1 MLVQSFTAR
10 MPLLTATSAF
20 GLGRRCW
27 SSPQPCYLRWLHGLN
42 WGGSHRISDPAPL
55 VWDPLPPITDLVP
68 HIWDPAPFCCDPPLC
83 TVYIWS
89 AVGNP
94 TSAFG
99 PLGSSFGPS
108 SLSPTGIHHLLLSN
122 LTTGW
127 LLVFSPAVNVNCCHG
142 EQNRV
147 GVSGDGRQLW
157 QSPHGTA
164 ETVRWMIWFE
174 FQFESRFVFMSEF
187 RKHWVALITVATF
200 ARKYFKVICVFLDHL
215 NTAFV
220 FFTHHFQGESVLA
233 RYHHCFTPL
242 LLFQNKTFTQSLV
255 WYQT

>member
-20 GLGRRCW
+20 GLGRRCG
-27 SSPQPCYLRWLHGLN
+27 SSPQPCYLRWL
-42 WGGSHRISDPAPL
+42 
-55 VWDPLPPITDLVP
+55 
-68 HIWDPAPFCCDPPLC
+68 
-83 TVYIWS
+83 
-89 AVGNP
+89 
-94 TSAFG
+94 
-99 PLGSSFGPS
+99 
-108 SLSPTGIHHLLLSN
+108 LL
-122 LTTGW
+122 
-127 LLVFSPAVNVNCCHG
+127 FSPAVNVNWYHG

-147 GVSGDGRQLW
+147 GVGVSGDGCQLW

-164 ETVRWMIWFE
+164 ETVRGMIWFE

-187 RKHWVALITVATF
+187 RKHWVTLITVATF
-200 ARKYFKVICVFLDHL
+200 ARKYFKVICIFLDHL

-242 LLFQNKTFTQSLV
+242 LLAEQNLHPFTGLIPNLRMEN
-255 WYQT
+255 Y